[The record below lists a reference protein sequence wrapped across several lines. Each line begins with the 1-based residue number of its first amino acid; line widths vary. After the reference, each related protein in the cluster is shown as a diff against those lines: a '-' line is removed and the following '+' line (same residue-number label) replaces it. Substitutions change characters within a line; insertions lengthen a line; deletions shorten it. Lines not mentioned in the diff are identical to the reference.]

1 MTAGERILIVESDPD
16 IVDLVSRQ
24 ALAPLGYR
32 PLIVGNAAAAL
43 QQAGDNP
50 PDLIIAN
57 LNLPDL
63 SGKDLLTAL
72 NFTGRTAPLVVLAEK
87 GQELGVIQALRLGAV
102 DALFWPARD
111 AEVVRV
117 VERALELTRAA
128 NAQKK
133 LDRQFEAAQGELERK
148 VRDLTTLLGF
158 SKAVIAMTDQ
168 RQFFGRLLDAALRI
182 SQAYV
187 AWLLVR
193 DDQSK
198 TYLLNAYRNL
208 PAGWARK
215 LDQPLD
221 DGVSSLVSLSGQTLT
236 IHGAPLAQFRIA
248 ALGKSAAVLPVRVHD
263 QVVGILVVVRSAD
276 REIDRNTAGML
287 EALADFAAISLAH
300 DRLLKAVEGA
310 EAAARRTEHVHK
322 ASLESLRAS
331 IRDEYRVSLHPLDD
345 VLAAQSRGLSREQ
358 QQAVRAVRKSLERL
372 AHSADTA
379 TPRG

>member
-32 PLIVGNAAAAL
+32 PRIVGNAAAAL
-43 QQAGDNP
+43 QQARDNP

-72 NFTGRTAPLVVLAEK
+72 NSTGRTAPVVVVAEK

-128 NAQKK
+128 RAQKK
-133 LDRQFEAAQGELERK
+133 VDRQVEATQAELEGK
-148 VRDLTTLLGF
+148 VRDLTTLLSF
-158 SKAVIAMTDQ
+158 SKALVSTPDQ
-168 RQFFGRLLDAALRI
+168 RQFFGRLLDAALKI
-182 SQAYV
+182 AQAEM

-193 DDQSK
+193 DDPSK

-215 LDQPLD
+215 LNQPLD
-221 DGVSSLVSLSGQTLT
+221 DGLSSLVSLSGQSLT
-236 IHGAPLAQFRIA
+236 IHGAPLAQLKIS

-263 QVVGILVVVRSAD
+263 QVAGILVVVRSAD
-276 REIDRNTAGML
+276 REIDRNTAAML
-287 EALADFAAISLAH
+287 DVLADFAAISLLH
-300 DRLLKAVEGA
+300 DRLLRAVEGA
-310 EAAARRTEHVHK
+310 EAAARRTELAHK

-331 IRDEYRVSLHPLDD
+331 SAMSIVFRCIPWMMSWRPNRVD
-345 VLAAQSRGLSREQ
+345 
-358 QQAVRAVRKSLERL
+358 
-372 AHSADTA
+372 
-379 TPRG
+379 